1 MRLVACPGCHAQYD
15 VSGTE
20 GGRFECPCGTTVAI
34 GPVRAVDAVVRRC
47 GSCGALLP
55 EDGDTC
61 AYCRARVD
69 RRGELSLICPEC
81 YARNARASRF
91 CTACGVEFRPQPV
104 PDGDGGVACVRCG
117 TPTELRWI
125 GGVAVHECAGCNGLW
140 VPGTAF
146 DDLVNRAI
154 EAWRREEPARLDVRA
169 PRRAG
174 GNPASARVEYRK
186 CPLCGQ
192 VMARRNYRHTSG
204 VIIDVCREHGTW
216 LDADELERIAGFIL
230 SGGLDRAKAA
240 EETTMRVP
248 DGKSG
253 PSRAD
258 AEFERIFQEHR
269 TRVRPHGDGRG
280 DFLLDTLSRFL
291 SGLLDRTPLR

>member
-1 MRLVACPGCHAQYD
+1 MRLVACPACHAQYD
-15 VSGTE
+15 VSGTGE
-20 GGRFECPCGTTVAI
+20 AFLCRCGQRVEN
-34 GPVRAVDAVVRRC
+34 GPVRAVDAAVRRC

-55 EDGDTC
+55 DAADDC
-61 AYCRARVD
+61 DYCGARVV
-69 RRGELSLICPEC
+69 REGELSLICPEC

-91 CTACGVEFRPQPV
+91 CTGCGVEFRPQPV
-104 PDGDGGVACVRCG
+104 PDAGGGVGCVRCG
-117 TPTELRWI
+117 TPTELRRI
-125 GGVAVHECAGCNGLW
+125 GGVAVHECAACNGLW

-154 EAWRREEPARLDVRA
+154 EAWQREEPARLDVRA
-169 PRRAG
+169 PRRTG
-174 GNPASARVEYRK
+174 GNPASERVEYRK
-186 CPLCGQ
+186 CPACGQ

-240 EETTMRVP
+240 EETTMKVP
-248 DGKSG
+248 DGKPHRS
-253 PSRAD
+253 PAD
-258 AEFERIFQEHR
+258 ADFQRIFQEHR
-269 TRVRPHGDGRG
+269 TLARPHGEGRG